1 MSQRP
6 RSSDLLVT
14 IISNTQQKKVSDMS
28 SSTTKARELM
38 DAVNA
43 TFGKD
48 TISMASNPAYKV
60 EYISTGLLP
69 FDILLQGGMPRG
81 RFVQIHGDYSTLKS
95 YIGLCTAR
103 ETQRM
108 GGVAAFI
115 DNEHSFDP
123 AWAESV
129 GVNVAD
135 LIVKRPATGE
145 EAIDIME
152 VLVKGGVDFICFDS
166 VAAALPQAETLKR
179 LHGESMQPGR
189 LAQLM
194 SAAMR
199 RLTTINQNT
208 SILWINQT
216 RQNIGITFGS
226 NEALPGG
233 KALPYYSSYIMS
245 VRKTGKITRDIK
257 FFDGEKWAGGKEQI
271 GQKFKAEVI
280 KSKLS
285 QPFRDI
291 WFHWNLENGQID
303 IPNFLMTQGIEHGF
317 VDKAGNT
324 WTAPGIKAVGREKFM
339 KALAENQEA
348 MDELEDR
355 IREVHGLPVLARPK
369 KAARTVKSIP
379 AKKTMKRVK
388 S

>member
-1 MSQRP
+1 
-6 RSSDLLVT
+6 
-14 IISNTQQKKVSDMS
+14 
-28 SSTTKARELM
+28 M

-43 TFGKD
+43 TLGKD
-48 TISMASNPAYKV
+48 TISMASDPAYKV

-103 ETQRM
+103 EVQRM

-123 AWAESV
+123 EWAESV

-166 VAAALPQAETLKR
+166 VAAALPQAETTKR

-199 RLTTINQNT
+199 RLTTINQDT

-271 GQKFKAEVI
+271 GQRFKAEVI

-285 QPFRDI
+285 KPFRDV
-291 WFHWNLENGQID
+291 WFTWNLENGQID
-303 IPNFLMTQGIEHGF
+303 IPNFLVSQGVENGL
-317 VDKAGNT
+317 VQQKGNT
-324 WTAPGIKAVGREKFM
+324 WTYGTQVKAVGRAKFM
-339 KALAENQEA
+339 DALASNDSA
-348 MDELEDR
+348 MQSLESEL
-355 IREVHGLPVLARPK
+355 REIYELPALNGAGPNPRTGTAKPGTKGKSSQPTSPRGK
-369 KAARTVKSIP
+369 KP
-379 AKKTMKRVK
+379 MAKKSLRAK
-388 S
+388 